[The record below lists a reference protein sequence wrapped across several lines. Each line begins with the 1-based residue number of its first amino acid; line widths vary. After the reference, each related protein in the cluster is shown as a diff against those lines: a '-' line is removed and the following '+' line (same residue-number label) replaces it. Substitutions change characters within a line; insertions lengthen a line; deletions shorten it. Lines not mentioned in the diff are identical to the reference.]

1 MTVFQNIG
9 SIEKKNAKLKMFFQL
24 KYLFLP
30 KHMMFIR
37 VAEISGINLFHTFS

>member
-30 KHMMFIR
+30 KHMMFMPF
-37 VAEISGINLFHTFS
+37 VFFQT